1 MFIFQTNT
9 KNIIIFAGIFKLL
22 LQEEEED
29 LGEINETIYLFIFH
43 LHILSERVKLNLWN
57 YFANFL
63 QFSKYTRKTKKIFLI
78 VAERTSTF
86 NTVFIP

>member
-9 KNIIIFAGIFKLL
+9 RLIIFAGILKLL
-22 LQEEEED
+22 LQEEED

-57 YFANFL
+57 YFATF
-63 QFSKYTRKTKKIFLI
+63 FSFRNTREKRNKSF
-78 VAERTSTF
+78 
-86 NTVFIP
+86 

>member
-9 KNIIIFAGIFKLL
+9 RLIIFAGIFKLL

-57 YFANFL
+57 YFATSYSFRN
-63 QFSKYTRKTKKIFLI
+63 TREKRKKSF
-78 VAERTSTF
+78 
-86 NTVFIP
+86 

>member
-9 KNIIIFAGIFKLL
+9 RLIIFAGIFKLL
-22 LQEEEED
+22 LQEQEED

-57 YFANFL
+57 YFATS
-63 QFSKYTRKTKKIFLI
+63 FSFRNTREKRNISF
-78 VAERTSTF
+78 
-86 NTVFIP
+86 